1 MEKEIRGK
9 ELDQL
14 NDIED
19 SIKDHSI
26 GTNPMFD
33 FIEVCEHLK
42 KVCQKR
48 LQIDGG
54 DQIEKDKADDKDK
67 KSET

>member
-48 LQIDGG
+48 LQKDGG
-54 DQIEKDKADDKDK
+54 D
-67 KSET
+67 

>member
-48 LQIDGG
+48 LQKDGG
-54 DQIEKDKADDKDK
+54 DQIEEVKADDKDK